1 MLKKWWISIIE
12 KLFGKRCKCDE
23 KSNNPGA

>member
-1 MLKKWWISIIE
+1 MFKKWCYKIVE

-23 KSNNPGA
+23 KSNNKSA

>member
-1 MLKKWWISIIE
+1 MLKKWWNNIIE

-23 KSNNPGA
+23 ESNNPGA

>member
-1 MLKKWWISIIE
+1 MLKKWWLNLVE

-23 KSNNPGA
+23 ESNNSGA

>member
-1 MLKKWWISIIE
+1 MFKKWWNNIIE

-23 KSNNPGA
+23 ESNNSGA

>member
-1 MLKKWWISIIE
+1 MLKKWWNNIIE

-23 KSNNPGA
+23 ESNNSGA

>member
-1 MLKKWWISIIE
+1 MFKKWWNNIIE

-23 KSNNPGA
+23 ESNNPGA

>member
-1 MLKKWWISIIE
+1 MFKKWWVNIVE

-23 KSNNPGA
+23 KSNNPSA